1 MWVGENKRIVFKYPN
16 KLQPWKEFK
25 DIDEWLQWES
35 DYFLECLLFAF
46 AFPKYALLF
55 ANFFISYM

>member
-16 KLQPWKEFK
+16 KLQPWKEFEG
-25 DIDEWLQWES
+25 IDEWLQWET

-46 AFPKYALLF
+46 TFPKYALLL
-55 ANFFISYM
+55 ANFLISYM